1 MAFALDLHREVPAK
15 TKLPSTEKEMR
26 RRLFWTCY
34 MMDRFAACGSKRP
47 SLIADKSIILRLP
60 SWSPHQGSLPVESDF
75 FKAAPNTQY
84 STDFR
89 RRGQSS
95 LGLLI
100 DIVRILGV
108 TNRYL
113 ANGGVKG
120 DSHFPWHSLSNLSKI
135 RSELDMWA
143 TGTQDILSSI
153 ENLFN
158 QPESTTLLLSKLVYH
173 LIHCLIYRP
182 FLPIDL
188 AELRGT
194 GQHQSWQIE
203 ATNLCFLHANAISE
217 LSELGRSSNMIEWP
231 GFVGYCICT
240 AGSVHVHGVHYRG
253 REGEV
258 FATSADFL
266 AREMHQLSW
275 LRCFWASF
283 QHQREMLQSLYSCHA
298 DLVKTLATNPMR
310 YSPVFHLE
318 DFFDRY
324 PGHAFEGAHISFADV
339 VIEEAYEG

>member
-1 MAFALDLHREVPAK
+1 
-15 TKLPSTEKEMR
+15 
-26 RRLFWTCY
+26 
-34 MMDRFAACGSKRP
+34 MDRFAACGSKRP
-47 SLIADKSIILRLP
+47 ALIADKPILLKLP
-60 SWSPHQGSLPVESDF
+60 SWIPHQGGLPVEGDF
-75 FKAAPNTQY
+75 FKAVPNSQY
-84 STDFR
+84 TSEFR
-89 RRGQSS
+89 RKSQSS
-95 LGLLI
+95 SAMLI

-120 DSHFPWHSLSNLSKI
+120 DSHFPWHTLSNLSKI
-135 RSELDMWA
+135 RSELDVWA

-153 ENLFN
+153 DNLFG
-158 QPESTTLLLSKLVYH
+158 QPESTTLLLSKMVYH

-217 LSELGRSSNMIEWP
+217 LCELGRSSTMIEWP
-231 GFVGYCICT
+231 AFIGYCICT
-240 AGSVHVHGVHYRG
+240 VGTVHVHGVYYRG
-253 REGEV
+253 LEGEI
-258 FATSADFL
+258 FASSADFL
-266 AREMHQLSW
+266 AREMQQLAW
-275 LRCFWASF
+275 LRWLWAGF
-283 QHQREMLQSLYSCHA
+283 QHQREMLQNIYSAHA
-298 DLVKTLATNPMR
+298 DLVKSLSTNALR

-324 PGHAFEGAHISFADV
+324 PGRVFDGTHISFVDV
-339 VIEEAYEG
+339 AVEDIFEK